1 MHNMKKKIIYVD
13 MDGTICDF
21 RKGVMDN
28 ILAPA
33 NANEEKFPQSKLG
46 FFILLEPIEGAIE
59 AVNELQKKY
68 DVCIATR
75 PSFPN
80 VSCYTEKAIWVRKH
94 LGYEMQKKLYLAP
107 NKARL
112 IGDYLIDDTKKDGQS
127 KFVGKLMLFGSKK
140 YPNWKAILKELL

>member
-1 MHNMKKKIIYVD
+1 MKKIVYVD
-13 MDGTICDF
+13 MDNTICDF

-33 NANEEKFPQSKLG
+33 NANEEEFPQSKLG
-46 FFILLEPIEGAIE
+46 FFILLEPIKGAIE
-59 AVNELQKKY
+59 AVNKLQEKY

-80 VSCYTEKAIWVRKH
+80 VGCYTEKAIWIRKH

-107 NKARL
+107 DKSRL
-112 IGDYLIDDTKKDGQS
+112 IGDYLIDDQTSDGQD
-127 KFVGKLMLFGSKK
+127 KFTGKLMQFGSEK
-140 YPNWKAILKELL
+140 YPNWEAVLQELL